1 MADESKRILVVDDLQ
16 VFLDLQ
22 QKFLQY
28 AGYDVDTVHSV
39 HCS

>member
-1 MADESKRILVVDDLQ
+1 MAAENKRIRLMDDLQ

-22 QKFLQY
+22 QKFLRH

-39 HCS
+39 HCP